1 MPPSRNCNSV
11 SRHGH
16 ALRPGLSYV
25 TGIGHHSVPL
35 LIIGLHTVRF
45 FEHLAVSHDRFV
57 QLLHVRPQSAI
68 CIPPAPLRPLLDL
81 WIELLLASAWTCP
94 APSGQL
100 PQRSD
105 VPEPSP
111 DRGSGQ

>member
-1 MPPSRNCNSV
+1 M

-16 ALRPGLSYV
+16 VLRPGLSYV
-25 TGIGHHSVPL
+25 TGIGHHSVAL
-35 LIIGLHTVRF
+35 LIIGLHIVRF
-45 FEHLAVSHDRFV
+45 FEHLAVSNDRFV
-57 QLLHVRPQSAI
+57 QLLHVRPQFAI
-68 CIPPAPLRPLLDL
+68 CTPPAPLRPLLDL
-81 WIELLLASAWTCP
+81 WIELLPASAWTYP